1 MNKKY
6 TVTFVPGSNDKLFT
20 AVDESEK
27 KFYFEEGHLSA
38 GLTMN
43 DIKYG
48 DIVTFEPY
56 RESNRP
62 EFGSVTLVS
71 KNQAN
76 ENRQLSDVAKAD
88 FVNFLNSI
96 NKPFIPIEKTL
107 DKTCTALKKSY
118 RAEQGK
124 PEIHMPDFLVC
135 NVGLGTIA
143 VDVMKRA
150 PKEYGL
156 TREDCITI
164 SKGDYIKSLQFHRE
178 FCFPWWFAAQITDG
192 SSGDEFYW
200 LSLFD
205 FDEFYRSE
213 KEKEGSPFLF
223 QDMDFIAIPL
233 QFWRTSPFT
242 L

>member
-1 MNKKY
+1 MTKEY
-6 TVTFVPGSNDKLFT
+6 TVTFVPSSNNKLFT

-27 KFYFEEGHLSA
+27 KFYFEEDHLCE
-38 GLTMN
+38 GLTIT

-48 DIVTFEPY
+48 DIVTFTPFGET
-56 RESNRP
+56 NRP
-62 EFGSVTLVS
+62 VFGSVTLVS

-76 ENRQLSDVAKAD
+76 ENRQRSDEAKAD
-88 FVNFLNSI
+88 FVDFLNRI

-107 DKTCTALKKSY
+107 DKTCTALTKSY
-118 RAEQGK
+118 RAAQSK

-156 TREDCITI
+156 PRENCITI
-164 SKGDYIKSLQFHRE
+164 SKDDYIKSLQFHRE
-178 FCFPWWFAAQITDG
+178 FCFPWWFAAQIADEA
-192 SSGDEFYW
+192 SGGEFYW

-205 FDEFYRSE
+205 FDEFYRIE
-213 KEKEGSPFLF
+213 KEKESSPFIF
-223 QDMDFIAIPL
+223 KDRDFIAIPL
-233 QFWRTSPFT
+233 RLWCTSPFT